1 MDLVN
6 TQYRYN
12 FVDTQNEL
20 EQFLDLIEENSAVA
34 IDTEFERKDTYFP
47 ILSIVQIAY
56 ENTQNEKFIA
66 IIDVL
71 SNLDLSRFF
80 AIIANPKIIKILHSS
95 TQDLQ
100 IFYHIYKIWP
110 ENIFDTQII
119 ANFCDQDYN
128 VSLFNL
134 VKNQCDFELNK
145 AMQSSDWIKRPLS
158 SSQIKY
164 AINDVLFLH
173 QIYKNFNN
181 ILRAKNRQ
189 DWAKEEMD
197 NFIKRILQK
206 DIEHIFKKFSKKGLN
221 TLEIAKLY
229 QIIQLREDYAKQLN
243 VPREHLFKNE
253 EIFQILKNNFK
264 DFNKILLKTDFFKTL
279 EEILINDK
287 IIVDLK
293 REVGLNETEIK
304 QFDKIKSMV
313 AKFSKKENIAPQF
326 LVNSEMLKQIILAKN
341 PKEILNNWRYS
352 ILGSQ
357 IQQILSL
364 IK

>member
-1 MDLVN
+1 MDLIN

-20 EQFLDLIEENSAVA
+20 EQFLDLIEENSTVA

-71 SNLDLSRFF
+71 SNLDLSRLF
-80 AIIANPKIIKILHSS
+80 AIISNPKIIKILHSS

-181 ILRAKNRQ
+181 ILLAKNRQ

-264 DFNKILLKTDFFKTL
+264 DFNKILLKTNFFKTL
-279 EEILINDK
+279 EEILKNDK

-293 REVGLNETEIK
+293 REIGLNEIEIK

-326 LVNSEMLKQIILAKN
+326 LANSEMLKQIIMAKN

>member
-1 MDLVN
+1 MDLIN

-20 EQFLDLIEENSAVA
+20 EQFLDLIEENSTVA

>member
-1 MDLVN
+1 MDLIN

-20 EQFLDLIEENSAVA
+20 EQFLDLIEENSTVA

-71 SNLDLSRFF
+71 SNLDLSRLF
-80 AIIANPKIIKILHSS
+80 AIISNPKIIKILHSS